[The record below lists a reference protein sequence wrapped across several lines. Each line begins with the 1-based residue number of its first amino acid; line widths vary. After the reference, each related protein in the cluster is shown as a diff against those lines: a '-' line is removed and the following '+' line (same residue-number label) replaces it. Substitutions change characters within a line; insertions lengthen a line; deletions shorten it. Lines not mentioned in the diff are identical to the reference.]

1 MGKISKKSKEAK
13 KRYDAKT
20 YDIISFRVKKG
31 KKDRIKDFILHTGES
46 QNAFINR
53 AIDEC
58 IEKYEKEHKN
68 I

>member
-1 MGKISKKSKEAK
+1 MGKLTKTKKESN
-13 KRYDAKT
+13 KRYNNKT

-31 KKDRIKDFILHTGES
+31 KKDYIKDFILHTGES

-58 IEKYEKEHKN
+58 IERWEKEHR
-68 I
+68 

>member
-1 MGKISKKSKEAK
+1 MGKLTEAK
-13 KRYDAKT
+13 KESNKRYNNKT

-31 KKDRIKDFILHTGES
+31 KKDYIKDFILHTGES

-58 IEKYEKEHKN
+58 IERWEKEHR
-68 I
+68 